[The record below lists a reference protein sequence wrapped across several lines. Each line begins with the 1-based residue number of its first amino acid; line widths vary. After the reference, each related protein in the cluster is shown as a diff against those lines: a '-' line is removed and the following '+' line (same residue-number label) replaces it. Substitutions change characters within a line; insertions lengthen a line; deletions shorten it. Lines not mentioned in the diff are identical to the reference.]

1 MFVSVLVYDPTLTM
15 QVNRM
20 QCADNIVYCVL
31 CLTVV
36 LREGEMAQA
45 VRREEQAVLERLCGP
60 AQRQD
65 ERLRHQ
71 YV

>member
-1 MFVSVLVYDPTLTM
+1 M
-15 QVNRM
+15 
-20 QCADNIVYCVL
+20 

-45 VRREEQAVLERLCGP
+45 VRREEQAVLERLRGP

-71 YV
+71 YVYKL